1 MSYSLDFSWLGEAV
15 STIASGA
22 AMTLFLIV
30 MAALG
35 GTILSI
41 LGAAGRRSRLTAIR
55 WFITTYVE
63 LIRNTPFLAQ
73 LFFFYFG
80 LPSLGI
86 YLSGTAAAILAMTV
100 NLAAYGIEIVGA
112 GLDAVPRGQREAGLA
127 LGLRAPQVFVKIIL
141 PQALKIIF
149 PALTSQIVI
158 TMLESAVVSQ
168 VAVRELTYE
177 ADLLQ
182 ARTFRAF
189 ETYFIVT
196 LVYLALSVGLRRLMM
211 SGERRFLSRT
221 SCAICCWPP
230 AGRLSSPS

>member
-1 MSYSLDFSWLGEAV
+1 MTYSLDFTWLGEAV
-15 STIASGA
+15 EVIATGA
-22 AMTLFLIV
+22 AMTIFLIV
-30 MAALG
+30 MAAIG
-35 GTILSI
+35 GTVLSI
-41 LGAAGRRSRLTAIR
+41 LGAAGRRSRLSGIR
-55 WFITTYVE
+55 WLIAAYVE

-73 LFFFYFG
+73 LFFVYFG

-86 YLSGTAAAILAMTV
+86 RFSGVSAAILAMTV

-112 GLDAVPRGQREAGLA
+112 GLDAVPLGQSEAGLA
-127 LGLRAPQVFVKIIL
+127 LGLRPRLVFIKIVL

-196 LVYLALSVGLRRLMM
+196 LVYLALSVGLRRLMNA
-211 SGERRFLSRT
+211 GGRRFLS
-221 SCAICCWPP
+221 
-230 AGRLSSPS
+230 GRPG